1 MTGESVVSVRDP
13 YGIDALVLVIERER
27 GRIVRAVDE
36 GVEPPTRG
44 ISGTAS

>member
-1 MTGESVVSVRDP
+1 MPAIAGFTGTGA